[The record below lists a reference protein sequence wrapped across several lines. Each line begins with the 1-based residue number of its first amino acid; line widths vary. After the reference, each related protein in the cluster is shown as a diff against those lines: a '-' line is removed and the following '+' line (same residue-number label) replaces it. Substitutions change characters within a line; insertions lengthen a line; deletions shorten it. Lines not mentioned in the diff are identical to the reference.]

1 VSSPDA
7 ASSPLRF
14 VARNGRVVGRRG
26 AVLLRGMAGRL
37 RLRDGYLAWPNAA
50 EPRQIVPAHR
60 PEVAAWIRRT
70 FEPWA
75 ARKLDAATWSVLRS
89 RSLVVAGDR
98 GSALLAAEQALGRP
112 LESAVLGCVS
122 DSGHTQAKLLCFV
135 FESGRTEPSAV
146 AKGIPARGQGARLLD
161 EVSVIRSVR
170 ERLAGAPEAA
180 ALPPE
185 PLWTGEVAGD
195 EIVVERPDP
204 LAASTGHE
212 DREAA
217 LRWLRG
223 FHAGTAGDADWGA
236 EAELAERDD
245 MIAFAWAQ
253 ADPDRAAAA
262 LALQRERWEELRAA
276 PLPRCAVHG
285 DFWRGNVAVAG
296 GELRV
301 YDWEWASTSGHPL
314 FDLWTYELAPLRG
327 SGEPADGLAA
337 RLETARRR
345 VEAELGV
352 RGLDTRLARVLLMP
366 VAAELGYRVRRV
378 RGTPPD
384 HEDRARTLLLA
395 ADRLL
400 TGR

>member
-1 VSSPDA
+1 M
-7 ASSPLRF
+7 
-14 VARNGRVVGRRG
+14 GRRG
-26 AVLLRGMAGRL
+26 AVLVRGMAGRL
-37 RLRDGYLAWPNAA
+37 RLAGGYLAWPDAG
-50 EPRQIVPAHR
+50 EPRQIVPANR

-75 ARKLDAATWSVLRS
+75 GRKLDAATWSVLRS

-122 DSGHTQAKLLCFV
+122 DSGHVQAKLLCFV
-135 FESGRTEPSAV
+135 FERGRTEPSV
-146 AKGIPARGQGARLLD
+146 VGKGIPARGQGARLLD
-161 EVSVIRSVR
+161 EVSVIRSIR
-170 ERLAGAPEAA
+170 ERLAGSPEAA

-185 PLWTGEVAGD
+185 PLWAGQVAGD
-195 EIVVERPDP
+195 EIVVELPDP
-204 LAASTGHE
+204 LAASTGRE

-217 LRWLRG
+217 LGWLRG
-223 FHAGTAGDADWGA
+223 FHTRTAGDAAWGT
-236 EAELAERDD
+236 EAELAERDE
-245 MIAFAWAQ
+245 MLAFAWAQ
-253 ADPDRAAAA
+253 ADPDRAATAI
-262 LALQRERWEELRAA
+262 ALQRERWEELLAA
-276 PLPRCAVHG
+276 PPPRCAVHG
-285 DFWRGNVAVAG
+285 DFWRGNLAAAG
-296 GELRV
+296 GDLRV

-327 SGEPADGLAA
+327 SGESGDGLAV
-337 RLETARRR
+337 RLETSCRR
-345 VEAELGV
+345 VEAELGG
-352 RGLDTRLARVLLMP
+352 RGLDPRLARVLLMP

-400 TGR
+400 AGR